1 MNQLYLVIALF
12 LNFSPQGEQSQL
24 DQEINPQNFQARLLA
39 YAIFEETNQARDS
52 LGFSLLKN
60 DAVLDTAANYQAYR
74 MQKENDMQ
82 HNWRRDRKFG
92 NLQKR
97 IETLGGGFKAM
108 GENIARNFILKV
120 EDGEYYFLDE
130 AEKAID
136 KDGELIPNKTYRDL
150 AKEAVRDWL
159 NSPGHRAN
167 LLGDFDYLGVG
178 VSPLVPLK
186 KGPNFD
192 VYLCQNFGTKWKNY
206 LSFSFVSP
214 L

>member
-1 MNQLYLVIALF
+1 MNHLLLVIVLKLF
-12 LNFSPQGEQSQL
+12 LSPKGAQSQL
-24 DQEINPQNFQARLLA
+24 DQEINARNFQPRLLA
-39 YAIFEETNQARDS
+39 YAIFEETNHARDS
-52 LGFSLLKN
+52 LGYPLFKN

-74 MQKENDMQ
+74 MQQENDMQ

-120 EDGEYYFLDE
+120 EDGEYYFLDKLG
-130 AEKAID
+130 KAID
-136 KDGELIPNKTYRDL
+136 KDGNRIPNKSYRDL
-150 AKEAVRDWL
+150 AKETVEDWL

-192 VYLCQNFGTKWKNY
+192 VYLCQNFGTK
-206 LSFSFVSP
+206 
-214 L
+214 